1 MREQFEKLP
10 EIKPKL
16 ISVRFNEGLNRYE
29 SVNSVLIECIETAI
43 FINGAWYCF
52 QEQQK
57 IIESYRLVFKIQFGF
72 DMAKGAFAN
81 GGYVKN
87 GEQVHAGVVAPAE
100 HYFIRDNI
108 DQSMLEKINGLSKEM
123 NATITIFSD
132 ATITKTGD

>member
-29 SVNSVLIECIETAI
+29 SVSSVLIECIETAI

-57 IIESYRLVFKIQFGF
+57 IIESYKLVFKIQFGF
-72 DMAKGAFAN
+72 DMANKA
-81 GGYVKN
+81 
-87 GEQVHAGVVAPAE
+87 
-100 HYFIRDNI
+100 
-108 DQSMLEKINGLSKEM
+108 
-123 NATITIFSD
+123 FSD